1 MFKISQFKT
10 KHKKQF
16 RHSGL
21 PVILATRE
29 IQSGR
34 ITTAQANSKPPISIN
49 KKLGVVAHTCHPS
62 YARNIN
68 RRVAVQASL
77 GKNGKTLFEK

>member
-49 KKLGVVAHTCHPS
+49 KKLGVVHACHPS
-62 YARNIN
+62 YMGSIN
-68 RRVAVQASL
+68 RRIGIQDDRDINL
-77 GKNGKTLFEK
+77 RPYLNQ